1 MRHAAQSILIR
12 VACLKTVETTRWTLQ
27 AMLRES
33 TVRNIDQ
40 GRDIAILN
48 SQTLVGRVAKGE
60 NPRRQILARLA
71 RSQLASRAC
80 KPYPTC

>member
-12 VACLKTVETTRWTLQ
+12 VACLKTVETRWTLQ

-33 TVRNIDQ
+33 MLRNIDQ

-48 SQTLVGRVAKGE
+48 SQTVVGRVAKGE
-60 NPRRQILARLA
+60 NPRRRILARLA